1 MALVG
6 NLKDLK
12 LPNLIQINCM
22 EKNNA
27 KLTLE
32 HGGQYGFLYF
42 QSGQIV
48 HAEFDPDTGEK
59 ALFRM
64 LVFDEGK
71 FKVEA
76 DIRPPV
82 ITIKAHW
89 NNLLLE
95 GLHQLDDIQA
105 KEDGGFLHT
114 VEMVMNIR
122 GVKRA
127 AIFSEEGEIKASN
140 FEVGEDAVL
149 NAFTFIEAKQL
160 EGLLGFSA
168 NGIVS
173 LLEHQ
178 DRKIITYHDN
188 HLIFLVMDAKYQVE
202 SVLPFLKQ
210 VLN

>member
-32 HGGQYGFLYF
+32 HNRQYGFLYF
-42 QSGQIV
+42 QDGQIV
-48 HAEFDPDTGEK
+48 HAELDPDTGEK

-64 LVFDEGK
+64 LAFEEGK

-95 GLHQLDDIQA
+95 GLHQLDDLQA
-105 KEDGGFLHT
+105 KTDGGYKHL

-127 AIFSEEGEIKASN
+127 AVISEDGEVKASN
-140 FEVGEDAVL
+140 FDLNDDAIL

-160 EGLLGFSA
+160 EGLLGFNA
-168 NGIVS
+168 NGIIS
-173 LLEHQ
+173 ILEHQ
-178 DRKIITYHDN
+178 ERKMITYHN
-188 HLIFLVMDAKYQVE
+188 NFIVYLEMEARYQVE
-202 SVLPFLKQ
+202 AILPFLNQ
-210 VLN
+210 VLK

>member
-22 EKNNA
+22 EKNIA

-32 HGGQYGFLYF
+32 HSGQYGFLYF
-42 QSGQIV
+42 QGGQIV

-64 LVFDEGK
+64 LTFHEGK

-76 DIRPPV
+76 DIRPPIV
-82 ITIKAHW
+82 TIKAHW

-95 GLHQLDDIQA
+95 GLHQLDDLQA
-105 KEDGGFLHT
+105 KEDGGFKHL
-114 VEMVMNIR
+114 VEMIMNIR

-127 AIFSEEGEIKASN
+127 AVFSPEGEVKAGN
-140 FEVGEDAVL
+140 FDVGDDAIL
-149 NAFTFIEAKQL
+149 NAFSYIEAKQL

-168 NGIVS
+168 NGIIS
-173 LLEHQ
+173 ILEHQ
-178 DRKIITYHDN
+178 DRKIISYHN
-188 HLIFLVMDAKYQVE
+188 KHIIYLEMDAKYQVE
-202 SVLPFLKQ
+202 AILPFLKQ
-210 VLN
+210 VLQ

>member
-22 EKNNA
+22 EKNTA
-27 KLTLE
+27 KLTLA
-32 HGGQYGFLYF
+32 HRGQYGFLYF
-42 QSGQIV
+42 QSGQVV

-64 LVFDEGK
+64 LAFDEGT

-76 DIRPPV
+76 DIRPPIV
-82 ITIKAHW
+82 TIKSHW

-95 GLHQLDDIQA
+95 GLHQLDDLQA
-105 KEDGGFLHT
+105 KEDGGFKHMI
-114 VEMVMNIR
+114 EMVMNIR

-127 AIFSEEGEIKASN
+127 AVISENGEVKTAN

-149 NAFTFIEAKQL
+149 HALTFIEAKQL

-168 NGIVS
+168 SGIMS

-178 DRKIITYHDN
+178 NRKIISCYN
-188 HLIFLVMDAKYQVE
+188 KYIVYLEMEAKYQIE
-202 SVLPFLKQ
+202 SILPFLKQ
-210 VLN
+210 VLV

>member
-64 LVFDEGK
+64 LAFDEGK

-82 ITIKAHW
+82 ITIKSHW

-122 GVKRA
+122 GVKKA
-127 AIFSEEGEIKASN
+127 AIFTEDGEIKASN
-140 FEVGEDAVL
+140 FEAGEDAVL
-149 NAFTFIEAKQL
+149 NAFTFIETKQL

-168 NGIVS
+168 NGITS
-173 LLEHQ
+173 ILEHQ
-178 DRKIITYHDN
+178 DRKIISYHDK
-188 HLIFLVMDAKYQVE
+188 HLIYLEMDAKYQVE
-202 SVLPFLKQ
+202 SILPFLKQ
-210 VLN
+210 VLS

>member
-32 HGGQYGFLYF
+32 HSGQYGFLYF
-42 QSGQIV
+42 QGGQVV

-64 LVFDEGK
+64 LAFDEGK

-82 ITIKAHW
+82 VTIKAHW

-95 GLHQLDDIQA
+95 GLHQLDDLQA
-105 KEDGGFLHT
+105 KEDGGFKHL
-114 VEMVMNIR
+114 VEMIMNIR

-127 AIFSEEGEIKASN
+127 AVFSQDGEVKAGN
-140 FEVGEDAVL
+140 FNIGDEAIL
-149 NAFTFIEAKQL
+149 NAFSYIEAKQL

-168 NGIVS
+168 NGIIS
-173 LLEHQ
+173 ILEHQ
-178 DRKIITYHDN
+178 DRKIITFHNNQIVY
-188 HLIFLVMDAKYQVE
+188 LEMDAKYQVE
-202 SVLPFLKQ
+202 AILPFLKQ
-210 VLN
+210 VLQ